1 MARLPIALAACLLSV
16 AACGTSPVPS
26 GTTAPSVAPTAT
38 TSPTASPS
46 PTAAPS
52 PSPVTG
58 WVLLPTQA
66 SMGATHLKDI
76 ATFRGALVVI
86 GSTDPGVNGIWSSTD
101 AMAWTSIAA
110 PAVLVGFRLMS
121 IAVGDPG
128 IVIVGESDTAAIAV
142 FSADGIAWSRHVLP
156 NSHPGSSAVSVAWA
170 RGRYVA
176 VGGGGEVNATVAWTS
191 ADGLAWTPLSILKPG
206 EAASLNS
213 VAAGPDAWA
222 IDGMTNGHPLVWT
235 SADAKTWTQASLPG
249 SSSDDAGRM
258 RYTGERFIFSI
269 TGGGLWSSTDAKH
282 WAKTVVPGFG
292 VGAFDVTAIPGGFVA
307 VGRSF
312 EDNQP
317 GAVAVADANLTHW
330 RVLPSDPVFD
340 GGIAASVTVSPDGA
354 YVVGVG
360 FQLDNRSVF
369 LFANPS
375 RLLTL

>member
-1 MARLPIALAACLLSV
+1 MARLPVALAACLLSV

-26 GTTAPSVAPTAT
+26 GTTEPSVIPTAST
-38 TSPTASPS
+38 SPTDSPTAS
-46 PTAAPS
+46 PS

-58 WVLLPTQA
+58 WFLLPTQA
-66 SMGATHLKDI
+66 SMGAAHLKDI

-101 AMAWTSIAA
+101 AMAWMSIAA
-110 PAVLVGFRLMS
+110 PAVLAGFRLMS

-142 FSADGIAWSRHVLP
+142 VSADGIAWSRHVLP
-156 NSHPGSSAVSVAWA
+156 NSHRGSSAVSVAWA
-170 RGRYVA
+170 RGRYLA

-191 ADGLAWTPLSILKPG
+191 VDGLVWAPLPILTRG
-206 EAASLNS
+206 EPASLSS
-213 VAAGPDAWA
+213 VAAGPSAFV
-222 IDGMTNGHPLVWT
+222 IDGMEGGQPVIWT
-235 SADAKTWTQASLPG
+235 SRDARTWTKDTLPG
-249 SSSDDAGRM
+249 SPNDDAGRM
-258 RYTGERFIFSI
+258 RYTGGRFIFSI
-269 TGGGLWSSTDAKH
+269 IGGGLWSSTDGQH
-282 WAKTVVPGFG
+282 WANTVVPGFG

-360 FQLDNRSVF
+360 FQIENRCVF
-369 LFANPS
+369 LFADPS
-375 RLLTL
+375 RLLTQ